1 VHEKDK
7 HYGADWKLKIA
18 FDSWTLASRFRH
30 QGTYVYAR
38 NLAQEF
44 KRLAAEDTGLE
55 FCMFAS
61 RNGHDYPANDAN
73 AIEPGKRFELAP
85 TSLLARDRQW
95 RLYGASLA
103 AARARADLIF
113 SPTTAIVPVGA
124 VPLICTIHDAS
135 AVLSP
140 SHSKKVNWL
149 LRGLLWWS
157 ARFSRG
163 IITDSETSKKDLID
177 LYGLP
182 ESKVSAVYLGF
193 DKQVFNHSAVA
204 AEEQK
209 ALLQRLGINK
219 AYILHHGTIQPRK
232 NLIRLITAYRL
243 LLSRHRSL
251 DVDLV
256 LAGSQGWQY
265 DEIMA
270 TAGRL
275 GEGQVLFPGVLN
287 DRDLAI
293 LIKGAAL
300 VVIPS
305 LYEGFCL
312 PMVESMACGTPTI
325 AARASCLP
333 EVSGEVLRYFD
344 PLSVEEMTDCMQHAL
359 EDQQLRKELAQRGR
373 ERAACFDWGRCARE
387 TIQALKK
394 HMENRGN

>member
-1 VHEKDK
+1 M
-7 HYGADWKLKIA
+7 KIA
-18 FDSWTLASRFRH
+18 IDSWTLASRFRH

-55 FCMFAS
+55 FCLFAS
-61 RNGHDYPANDAN
+61 WNGHDHPTNDAD
-73 AIEPGKRFELAP
+73 AIEPGNRFELAH

-113 SPTTAIVPVGA
+113 SPTAAIVPVGA

-140 SHSKKVNWL
+140 SHSKRVNWL

-157 ARFSRG
+157 TRFSRG
-163 IITDSETSKKDLID
+163 IITDSETSKKDLMD

-193 DKQVFNHSAVA
+193 DKLVFNDSALA

-232 NLIRLITAYRL
+232 NLVRLITAYRL
-243 LLSRHRSL
+243 LLSRHKSL

-270 TAGRL
+270 TAASP
-275 GEGQVLFPGVLN
+275 GEGRVLFPGVLN
-287 DRDLAI
+287 DRDLAV

-333 EVSGEVLRYFD
+333 EVSGGVLRYFD
-344 PLSVEEMTDCMQHAL
+344 PQSIEDMANCMQQAL
-359 EDQQLRKELAQRGR
+359 EDTALREDLARRGK
-373 ERAACFDWGRCARE
+373 ERAAVFDWERCARE
-387 TIQALKK
+387 TIQALKR
-394 HMENRGN
+394 HMQNGRN